1 MEEPFQKV
9 YEICRNMNTPGFRF
23 LQKAMQEDPND
34 DSLEKSADTIR
45 NMPDSNTKFVT
56 YRSLLNPDLSTHPSY
71 GKEVYIPDYMRA
83 SFTRL
88 RLMSHQL
95 RVETGRWSRTDRM
108 RRVCQCD
115 NTSVQDENHVLLLC
129 PLSAQIRSEFR
140 MLSFTSMKHLVGS
153 EDVYNMCKFV
163 HRVLKLY
170 G

>member
-1 MEEPFQKV
+1 M
-9 YEICRNMNTPGFRF
+9 G
-23 LQKAMQEDPND
+23 
-34 DSLEKSADTIR
+34 
-45 NMPDSNTKFVT
+45 
-56 YRSLLNPDLSTHPSY
+56 
-71 GKEVYIPDYMRA
+71 A

-108 RRVCQCD
+108 RGVCQCD

-140 MLSFTSMKHLVGS
+140 MLSFTSMKNLVGS